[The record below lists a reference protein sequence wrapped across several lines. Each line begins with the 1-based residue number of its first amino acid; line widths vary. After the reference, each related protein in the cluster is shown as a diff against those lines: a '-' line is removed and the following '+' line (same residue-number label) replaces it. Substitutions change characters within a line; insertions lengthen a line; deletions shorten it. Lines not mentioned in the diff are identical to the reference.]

1 MAQAARG
8 PMAVCARARASAGE
22 RAIGERNSAT
32 PRRCAPHS
40 RAGGEKEAR
49 PCACGWVWG
58 GGGGGMARAALPPLV
73 LVTNDDGVGAPGI
86 SALVRALARGG
97 RFRPIVCAPARD
109 RSGVSHSL
117 TIHGALKAERAREP
131 GVGELA
137 SVACHGSPADC
148 IGFALSGVPFGLPEV
163 RGVRRPLQP
172 IPRLRLRWWRARR
185 W

>member
-1 MAQAARG
+1 MAACAH
-8 PMAVCARARASAGE
+8 ARARARGRARNRGTELGDAAAAARATLSRGRGE
-22 RAIGERNSAT
+22 LGT
-32 PRRCAPHS
+32 PVRVRV
-40 RAGGEKEAR
+40 GL
-49 PCACGWVWG
+49 

>member
-8 PMAVCARARASAGE
+8 PMAVCARARERGRARNRGTELGDAAAVRATLSRGRGE
-22 RAIGERNSAT
+22 GGT
-32 PRRCAPHS
+32 PVRVRV
-40 RAGGEKEAR
+40 GL
-49 PCACGWVWG
+49 

>member
-1 MAQAARG
+1 MRVRVG
-8 PMAVCARARASAGE
+8 L
-22 RAIGERNSAT
+22 
-32 PRRCAPHS
+32 
-40 RAGGEKEAR
+40 GG
-49 PCACGWVWG
+49 GGG

-172 IPRLRLRWWRARR
+172 IPRLRFWRARR